1 MLDAVHS
8 PPLPNVRW
16 NFVLNV
22 LDGAFFSLGL
32 SFASATTVLPVFVQ
46 RLGGS
51 DVAVGLIPVVWAVGL
66 NLPQL
71 LIANHAQQ
79 VHSKKRLLLTTA
91 LLQRLPWLLLAA
103 GTFLFVGEAS
113 PALGLG
119 LFFTAFALAAVG
131 GSLNMPVWFDLVAK
145 VTPVRMRGRLFAV
158 RAVVGA
164 VLGILGGLGV
174 TWVLDAVAY
183 PMNFALLFALGF
195 AAMMVSYV
203 ALVLLREG
211 ERVVP
216 RRRIEYGLFLR
227 LLPRILRRNRNYRNF
242 LIGDALFVTASVA
255 GAFFTVDALARFGL
269 PESYAGRFTIVMAAA
284 SVVAGPLFGVLGDR
298 YGHRLNLFL
307 GAVATV
313 LASVFA
319 LIAPSAEVYL
329 LVFVLSAVVLVLRS
343 ISRLPIVAELC
354 DEADRPTYVA
364 LSNVLT
370 APFALA
376 GVLAGWVAGRFGYDA
391 VFIGTAVVGAV
402 AAYWMLERV
411 REPRDGPLHPPS
423 ILQTARHA

>member
-1 MLDAVHS
+1 VAEAAPS
-8 PPLPNVRW
+8 ATIPNVRW
-16 NFVLNV
+16 NFTLNV
-22 LDGAFFSLGL
+22 LDGAFYSFGL

-51 DVAVGLIPVVWAVGL
+51 DVAVGMIPVVWAVGL

-79 VHSKKRLLLTTA
+79 VRSKKRLLLTTA
-91 LLQRLPWLLLAA
+91 LIQRLPWLLLAA
-103 GTFLFVGEAS
+103 GTFLFVGGAS
-113 PALGLG
+113 PTVGLG
-119 LFFTAFALAAVG
+119 LFFTAFALAALG
-131 GSLNMPVWFDLVAK
+131 GSLNMPVWFDFVAK
-145 VTPVRMRGRLFAV
+145 VTPVKVRGRLFAV
-158 RAVVGA
+158 RAVVGS
-164 VLGILGGLGV
+164 VLGIVGGLGV
-174 TWVLDAVAY
+174 TWVLGAVAY
-183 PMNFALLFALGF
+183 PLNFALLFSLAF
-195 AAMMVSYV
+195 AAMMISYV

-211 ERVVP
+211 EQAVP

-255 GAFFTVDALARFGL
+255 GAFFTVDAIGRFGL

-298 YGHRLNLFL
+298 FGHRLNLFL

-313 LASVFA
+313 LASVLA
-319 LIAPSAEVYL
+319 LIAPSVEVYL
-329 LVFVLSAVVLVLRS
+329 LVFVCSASVLVLRS
-343 ISRLPIVAELC
+343 VSRLPIVAELC
-354 DEADRPTYVA
+354 AEADRPTYVA

-391 VFIGTAVVGAV
+391 VFVGTAVVGVV

-411 REPRDGPLHPPS
+411 REPRAETGPPPS
-423 ILQTARHA
+423 LLQSASE

>member
-1 MLDAVHS
+1 VAEAAPS
-8 PPLPNVRW
+8 ATIPNVRW
-16 NFVLNV
+16 NFTLNV
-22 LDGAFFSLGL
+22 LDGAFYSFGL
-32 SFASATTVLPVFVQ
+32 SFASAATVLPVFVQ

-51 DVAVGLIPVVWAVGL
+51 DVAVGMIPVVWALGL

-79 VHSKKRLLLTTA
+79 VRSKKRLLLTTA
-91 LLQRLPWLLLAA
+91 LIQRLPWLLLAV
-103 GTFLFVGEAS
+103 GTLLFVRGAS
-113 PALGLG
+113 PSFGLA

-131 GSLNMPVWFDLVAK
+131 GSLNMPVWFDFVAK

-158 RAVVGA
+158 RAVVGS
-164 VLGILGGLGV
+164 VLGIVGGLGV
-174 TWVLDAVAY
+174 TWVLGAVAY
-183 PMNFALLFALGF
+183 PLNFGLLFAMAF

-216 RRRIEYGLFLR
+216 HRRVEYGLFLR
-227 LLPRILRRNRNYRNF
+227 LLPRILRHNQNYRNF
-242 LIGDALFVTASVA
+242 LVGDALLVTAGVA
-255 GAFFTVDALARFGL
+255 SAFFTVDALARFGL
-269 PESYAGRFTIVMAAA
+269 PESHAGRFTIVMAAA
-284 SVVAGPLFGVLGDR
+284 SVVAGPLFGYLGDR

-307 GAVATV
+307 GAVTTV
-313 LASVFA
+313 LTSLLA
-319 LIAPSAEVYL
+319 LFAPSAAVYT
-329 LVFVLSAVVLVLRS
+329 LVFVLAACTLVLRS

-354 DEADRPTYVA
+354 VEAERPTYVA

-376 GVLAGWVAGRFGYDA
+376 GVLAGWAAGRFGYDV
-391 VFIGTAVVGAV
+391 VFVGTAAVGAV

-411 REPRDGPLHPPS
+411 REPRAEPVPPPS
-423 ILQTARHA
+423 FL